1 MRLWYIEVR
10 VSDRSTA
17 VGLNQVSF
25 CPKCVLESHKE
36 AAIDESNL
44 EESGGRLQNLKMTS
58 EGGSMKVTAINGVKM
73 YAVSGHRSLAT
84 WIHPNK
90 LKALRKDDEFRRRID
105 LIQDLNFNTA
115 STRIKSTPDGE
126 YIIVSGTYPPQVKV
140 YELQQ
145 LSLKFERH
153 LVAEIINFQ
162 VLGDDYSKM
171 AFLCADRSI
180 CLHAKYGSH
189 YSLRIPRMGR
199 DIAYDRWS
207 CDLLCAAS
215 SPDLYRIN
223 LEQGRFLAPLN
234 THSPAI
240 NVICRS
246 PVHGLV
252 ACGGEDG
259 ALECFDLRQKAAVGR
274 INIVASPGDSEQEV
288 TAIRFDQTEGL
299 HVAVGTSSGQ
309 VVIYDLR
316 SSRPLR
322 VKDHM
327 YGSPIL
333 DIKWHETLNST
344 RPKMIT
350 ADNRVVRVWDPE
362 TGDGMTS
369 IEPSAGNINDVCVIR
384 NSGLMLMAL
393 ESTQIPSYFIPSLG
407 PAPKWCSYLENL
419 TEELEEGA
427 QTTIYDDFK
436 FVTKEDIERL
446 NLTNLIGTNLLRA
459 YMHGY
464 FIDYRLYL
472 KAKSMA
478 DPFAYEAYR
487 KKRIQEKIEAERANR
502 ITIKRKLPK
511 VNKNLAA
518 RLIATEDDEDVQN
531 EPGDENVSVK
541 KRSSKKK
548 KNTGGSELLKDERF
562 AAMFRDEEFEVD
574 EFSPEYLSLHP
585 NAANKK
591 SSLVEEHFEAV
602 DVDSQQEDEEIVR
615 ADDSSSEELPLDNKA
630 MKQRHK
636 TKRKE
641 KPAKGP
647 RLYEVKDESHAQ
659 AFRNEVSFAKEHALP
674 LEERIK
680 AIEKKTNSND
690 LMKGQGGSR
699 EISFISHSFDD
710 GKTKSKFGLK
720 RGVQS
725 LRLKPERK
733 SFKGGSRGSR
743 GRGGGRPS
751 KRR

>member
-1 MRLWYIEVR
+1 
-10 VSDRSTA
+10 
-17 VGLNQVSF
+17 
-25 CPKCVLESHKE
+25 
-36 AAIDESNL
+36 
-44 EESGGRLQNLKMTS
+44 
-58 EGGSMKVTAINGVKM
+58 
-73 YAVSGHRSLAT
+73 
-84 WIHPNK
+84 
-90 LKALRKDDEFRRRID
+90 
-105 LIQDLNFNTA
+105 
-115 STRIKSTPDGE
+115 
-126 YIIVSGTYPPQVKV
+126 
-140 YELQQ
+140 
-145 LSLKFERH
+145 
-153 LVAEIINFQ
+153 
-162 VLGDDYSKM
+162 
-171 AFLCADRSI
+171 
-180 CLHAKYGSH
+180 
-189 YSLRIPRMGR
+189 MGR

-223 LEQGRFLAPLN
+223 LEQGHFLAPLN
-234 THSPAI
+234 TRSPAI

-246 PVHGLV
+246 QVHGLV

-274 INIVASPGDSEQEV
+274 INVVASAGDTKQEV
-288 TAIRFDQTEGL
+288 TAIQFDETEGF

-309 VVIYDLR
+309 VLIYDLR
-316 SSRPLR
+316 SSSPLR

-369 IEPSAGNINDVCVIR
+369 IEPAAGNINDVCAIR
-384 NSGLMLMAL
+384 NSGLILMAL

-464 FIDYRLYL
+464 FIDYRLYF

-487 KKRIQEKIEAERANR
+487 QKRIQEKIEAERAAR

-511 VNKNLAA
+511 VNKDLAA
-518 RLIATEDDEDVQN
+518 RLLANQDDEDGQN
-531 EPGDENVSVK
+531 EPEDEEVSVK
-541 KRSSKKK
+541 KIVSKKK
-548 KNTGGSELLKDERF
+548 KRNGGSQLLKDERF
-562 AAMFRDEEFEVD
+562 AAMFRDKEFEVD

-585 NAANKK
+585 SSANKK
-591 SSLVEEHFEAV
+591 PSLVEEHFEPV
-602 DVDSQQEDEEIVR
+602 DDDSQEDEEIIGTS
-615 ADDSSSEELPLDNKA
+615 DSLSKEALPLKNKA
-630 MKQRHK
+630 LKQK
-636 TKRKE
+636 QKAKRE
-641 KPAKGP
+641 RSAKGP
-647 RLYEVKDESHAQ
+647 RLYEVKDEGHAQ
-659 AFRNEVSFAKEHALP
+659 AFRNQVSFAEEHALP
-674 LEERIK
+674 LEERIA
-680 AIEKKTNSND
+680 AIEKRTNSND
-690 LMKGQGGSR
+690 LLKGRRGSR
-699 EISFISHSFDD
+699 EISFISRSLPE
-710 GKTKSKFGLK
+710 GRTKSGFGPK
-720 RGVQS
+720 RGIQS
-725 LRLKPERK
+725 LRLQPERK
-733 SFKGGSRGSR
+733 TFKGGSRGR
-743 GRGGGRPS
+743 
-751 KRR
+751 